1 MVVYPHYPLL
11 IENEICYLHLNVSK
25 GEKTEKM
32 DGEND
37 SRSSYLNL
45 DQSIGI
51 NALQNI
57 SFQRQLRARGR
68 RLFQIPYL
76 FFLISTSF
84 SFSLA
89 LSFFIVLLIW
99 SSCLDNFS
107 PDKMISQC
115 EGMSF
120 SLSYKVLRITGFI
133 NYLGQEKFDC
143 CLAVGQLELMFYF

>member
-1 MVVYPHYPLL
+1 MSDTLIRIPFFCLVSSQPMVVYPHYPLL
-11 IENEICYLHLNVSK
+11 IENGICYLHLNVSK

-68 RLFQIPYL
+68 RLF
-76 FFLISTSF
+76 
-84 SFSLA
+84 
-89 LSFFIVLLIW
+89 
-99 SSCLDNFS
+99 
-107 PDKMISQC
+107 
-115 EGMSF
+115 
-120 SLSYKVLRITGFI
+120 
-133 NYLGQEKFDC
+133 
-143 CLAVGQLELMFYF
+143 

>member
-57 SFQRQLRARGR
+57 SFQRQLLGKRKKT
-68 RLFQIPYL
+68 
-76 FFLISTSF
+76 FLNF
-84 SFSLA
+84 VP
-89 LSFFIVLLIW
+89 VLLNQHFILLFL
-99 SSCLDNFS
+99 SSEFLYCVIDLKLLF
-107 PDKMISQC
+107 
-115 EGMSF
+115 
-120 SLSYKVLRITGFI
+120 R
-133 NYLGQEKFDC
+133 
-143 CLAVGQLELMFYF
+143 QLFT